1 MDATEPADTEATT
14 GDSMTSAAEADT
26 TTSKPDMEAD
36 AQPATM
42 AADNTTEEA
51 PATADE
57 ATGDGA
63 TADQP
68 AADEARADQ
77 PQADQ
82 ADQADQATADEPQ
95 ADQATADEPQADQPQ
110 ATDQAADTSSDGPDS
125 ASDNPQDAAEDGRP
139 LGAADEMADMVNSAI
154 DQMNETAAEE
164 QADGAA
170 AAGTDAPADETA
182 ETEAPDQ
189 TADAAEAPTADET
202 ADAPAAA
209 DEEDDAPAAAD
220 ESADAPASDESA
232 ATEATAAPPAAPA
245 PRVYEGPEPTTM
257 EELLAEQSTEIRSL
271 KHGDVV
277 EGSVVRVD
285 KDEILVDIGA
295 KSEGVISNRELYG
308 RNAESQPALNI
319 GDVVLVYVLQPES
332 PEGHAVLSLRRA
344 GLERK
349 WRSMQEQ
356 LDAGAI
362 IEAPVIDH
370 NKGGL
375 IVDCGIRGFVPISQ
389 IVDFPRRPQ
398 NEQPRDAAQEIA
410 EKLQPYVGRKLR
422 LKILEVNRK
431 ANRLILSEKVALYEE
446 RREKRDELFSS
457 LQVGQKVTGTVR
469 SIAPFGVF
477 VDLGGIDGL
486 VHKSELSWNKVNNP
500 EAGYRV
506 GEEVEAEV
514 IDINHERG
522 RISLSIRR
530 LQPDPW
536 HSTVADLNVGDLI
549 DGTVTK
555 IVNFGAFVRVRDGL
569 EGLIHISELSHQR
582 VNHPGDVVH
591 EGQTI
596 KLKIISLDQER
607 HRLGLSL
614 KQAEEAPARPEP
626 AATSAPSSAPRERRP
641 RQERSFD
648 MSQAVQEP
656 EGGIDNT
663 LAAAF
668 AQVRQ
673 QMEETEAARGTSD
686 VTDEEMADAPA
697 ATAEDSD
704 EAPAGGEA
712 EAPADATADETAEAE
727 AEAPAEAEATA
738 DESAAAEA
746 TADEPA
752 AAEASAEPETADE
765 PVEAEAPA
773 EAEAEA
779 TADEPAA
786 AEATPEP
793 AAEAPAEAE
802 AAADEPAAAE
812 ATPEPA
818 AEAPAEA
825 EATAD
830 EPAAAEATTAEPAAT
845 SAAAEAD
852 PTADAPSEDAIADA
866 MVEMPSAE
874 TTSGDADATADDEKP
889 ARKGRASGK
898 PDADSTAD
906 TEGDSSSA
914 PAEGADDAAPSDGAD
929 REEPSA

>member
-1 MDATEPADTEATT
+1 MRGPYGEQQEERRADHGTEESEEPYQDTADTEDIGGPGACS
-14 GDSMTSAAEADT
+14 GLVDSPGSFRSEDT
-26 TTSKPDMEAD
+26 TTLTVEGMEGTEAD
-36 AQPATM
+36 SQTAESDTPMQPD
-42 AADNTTEEA
+42 AAED
-51 PATADE
+51 PATAD
-57 ATGDGA
+57 AMA
-63 TADQP
+63 S
-68 AADEARADQ
+68 AA
-77 PQADQ
+77 P
-82 ADQADQATADEPQ
+82 
-95 ADQATADEPQADQPQ
+95 
-110 ATDQAADTSSDGPDS
+110 
-125 ASDNPQDAAEDGRP
+125 
-139 LGAADEMADMVNSAI
+139 V
-154 DQMNETAAEE
+154 AAEE
-164 QADGAA
+164 MTAGTPASPEPAMDEPTMGETAMGADAAMNAMADAQAA
-170 AAGTDAPADETA
+170 AHVETA
-182 ETEAPDQ
+182 EM
-189 TADAAEAPTADET
+189 
-202 ADAPAAA
+202 ADAPAA
-209 DEEDDAPAAAD
+209 EEQEEAPAAEPVVA
-220 ESADAPASDESA
+220 EAVAEAPAA
-232 ATEATAAPPAAPA
+232 EAPAAEASAPAPRPQPA

-257 EELLAEQSTEIRSL
+257 EELLNEQATEIRSL

-277 EGSVVRVD
+277 EGNVVRID

-308 RNAESQPALNI
+308 RNAESQPQLNI
-319 GDVVLVYVLQPES
+319 GDQVLVYVLQPES

-349 WRSMQEQ
+349 WRAMQEQ
-356 LDAGAI
+356 LDAGVI

-398 NEQPRDAAQEIA
+398 NDQPRDAAQEIA

-457 LQVGQKVTGTVR
+457 LQVGQKVTGVVR

-536 HSTVADLNVGDLI
+536 HSTVADLKVGDVI

-582 VNHPGDVVH
+582 VAHPGDVVH

-596 KLKIISLDQER
+596 KLKIISLEQDR

-614 KQAEEAPARPEP
+614 KQAEEAPPRPEP
-626 AATSAPSSAPRERRP
+626 VATERRERRP
-641 RQERSFD
+641 RGGERERGGYD

-673 QMEETEAARGTSD
+673 QIEQTEAARES
-686 VTDEEMADAPA
+686 
-697 ATAEDSD
+697 AETTQ
-704 EAPAGGEA
+704 AGEA
-712 EAPADATADETAEAE
+712 APVAAKAKPKAKAKAE
-727 AEAPAEAEATA
+727 PAE
-738 DESAAAEA
+738 ESA
-746 TADEPA
+746 
-752 AAEASAEPETADE
+752 
-765 PVEAEAPA
+765 
-773 EAEAEA
+773 
-779 TADEPAA
+779 
-786 AEATPEP
+786 EP
-793 AAEAPAEAE
+793 AAEAKPARSKAPAKAKAE
-802 AAADEPAAAE
+802 AAQAAEEQAEEPAAKPAKAKAAKTAKAEEPAEEPAKPAKAKATKSAKSDEPADEP
-812 ATPEPA
+812 
-818 AEAPAEA
+818 
-825 EATAD
+825 
-830 EPAAAEATTAEPAAT
+830 
-845 SAAAEAD
+845 
-852 PTADAPSEDAIADA
+852 
-866 MVEMPSAE
+866 
-874 TTSGDADATADDEKP
+874 K
-889 ARKGRASGK
+889 K
-898 PDADSTAD
+898 
-906 TEGDSSSA
+906 
-914 PAEGADDAAPSDGAD
+914 AAPRKAKAKA
-929 REEPSA
+929 E